1 MNTFRDIARRVVIL
15 GVTSKTSQ
23 MPSDCASRTTVLPVG
38 CTTLVSQIALTSK
51 VGSMNSPRLSAGQAG
66 LCWQT
71 KTCPPPSLPRTLN
84 LDQHLDMDTTKI
96 REELEYR
103 ETTSR
108 REALRRMV
116 AWDRAH
122 PPIHVDP
129 SQFDYGAEDAIV
141 TRVSTA

>member
-1 MNTFRDIARRVVIL
+1 
-15 GVTSKTSQ
+15 
-23 MPSDCASRTTVLPVG
+23 VL
-38 CTTLVSQIALTSK
+38 ADE
-51 VGSMNSPRLSAGQAG
+51 
-66 LCWQT
+66 
-71 KTCPPPSLPRTLN
+71 TCPPPSLPRTLN
-84 LDQHLDMDTTKI
+84 LDQHLDMDTTEI

-108 REALRRMV
+108 REALRRTL

-141 TRVSTA
+141 ARVSSA